1 MQTHAPTLSFQ
12 AQRAVIY
19 CFSHFYERIAYCLL
33 RIALIFVALQPVH
46 CNLAF
51 ANMNIDRLPV
61 TLERYFP
68 EAPV

>member
-1 MQTHAPTLSFQ
+1 MQTHTPTHLSRRNEPLFI
-12 AQRAVIY
+12 ALRIL
-19 CFSHFYERIAYCLL
+19 YERIAYYLL
-33 RIALIFVALQPVH
+33 RIALIFAALQPVH